1 MPARVPARDAASS
14 ARHETGPKL
23 GSWIR
28 ATRMSQGISQRA
40 LAERS
45 TLSRSYLC
53 DIERG
58 RGAQPSVATI
68 DKLAAGLGATRAE
81 LMQAAGLIDSPVAPR
96 ESDEERRLLA
106 IVRDLNPTNQAAVFS
121 FARYLHAEEHR
132 WVQAAL
138 PADPSDVVVEHRASF
153 GAAMGP
159 TLFELDAPAR
169 SGVGDVVVA
178 PDDARFDAERG

>member
-14 ARHETGPKL
+14 ARHEAGPKL

-28 ATRMSQGISQRA
+28 ATRMTQGISQRA

-68 DKLAAGLGATRAE
+68 DKLAGALGATRSE
-81 LMQAAGLIDSPVAPR
+81 LMQAAGLIDSPAAPR
-96 ESDEERRLLA
+96 ETNEERRLLA
-106 IVRDLNPTNQAAVFS
+106 IVRDLNPTNQAAVMN
-121 FARYLHAEEHR
+121 FARYLHADEHR
-132 WVQAAL
+132 WVQSAL
-138 PADPSDVVVEHRASF
+138 PAEPSDVVVEHRPSF

-159 TLFELDAPAR
+159 TLFELEAPVR
-169 SGVGDVVVA
+169 SDVGDVADA
-178 PDDARFDAERG
+178 PDDARSELERG